1 MSGVLLRQLQRTY
14 FILGCYG
21 KEDGLLVH
29 RGSGRERPL
38 VAFRASSSVTP
49 CGRVCAQTRCRG
61 QRGKVPLKMCV
72 LRDKEDLAC
81 AVEDLLAVRV
91 LVPLGILKHNLAA
104 DLAVRHA
111 VPSDFFRVQGVGV
124 GVGVGACGPPI
135 DAPAE

>member
-81 AVEDLLAVRV
+81 AVEDLSAVRV
-91 LVPLGILKHNLAA
+91 PVPLGILKRNLAADLAA

-124 GVGVGACGPPI
+124 GACGPPI

>member
-1 MSGVLLRQLQRTY
+1 
-14 FILGCYG
+14 
-21 KEDGLLVH
+21 
-29 RGSGRERPL
+29 
-38 VAFRASSSVTP
+38 
-49 CGRVCAQTRCRG
+49 
-61 QRGKVPLKMCV
+61 MCV

-124 GVGVGACGPPI
+124 GAGGPPI